1 MCLDFLKSLRER
13 PGAAP
18 SLGMSTFAAAFPA
31 LGSQSRGVGK
41 ATPTGVLPPSEK
53 KKTRTALPLCHCKHC
68 DIFWREGEVIL
79 CMCELEF

>member
-18 SLGMSTFAAAFPA
+18 SPGMSTFAAAFPA

-53 KKTRTALPLCHCKHC
+53 KKNPHRSPFVPLQTLRH
-68 DIFWREGEVIL
+68 FLAGRGSYFVYV
-79 CMCELEF
+79 